1 MLCVQSVSEL
11 RARLAVWR
19 KNGEGIALVPTM
31 GNLHAGHLSLVE
43 EARQRAKR
51 VVVSIFVNP
60 LQFGPHED
68 YARYPRT
75 PEEDRRKLLEF
86 GVDALFSPTVEE
98 MYPRGL
104 ERSAF
109 VEVPTLSEILCGASR
124 PAHFRGVATVVAKLF
139 NLVQPDVAVFGEKD
153 YQQLLLVKRMVAD
166 LNFPVEIIG
175 APTVREPDGLAM
187 SSRNQY
193 LSHEE
198 RLRAPWLYRALCE
211 ARAAILAGERD
222 FKALSERQMRK
233 LQQVGFKLD
242 YFAIR
247 RADDLATADPNDR
260 PLRILAAAWLGKTRL
275 IDNLGVA

>member
-1 MLCVQSVSEL
+1 MLCVRSISEL
-11 RARLAVWR
+11 RAQLAVWR
-19 KNGEGIALVPTM
+19 RNGDNIALVPTM

-43 EARQRAKR
+43 EAKQRARR

-60 LQFGPHED
+60 LQFGPTED

-75 PEEDRRKLLEF
+75 PEEDRQKLLEF
-86 GVDALFSPTVEE
+86 GVDVLFSPTVEE

-104 ERSAF
+104 ERSTF
-109 VEVPTLSEILCGASR
+109 VEVPALSEILCGAFR
-124 PAHFRGVATVVAKLF
+124 PAHFRGVTTVVVKLL

-153 YQQLLLVKRMVAD
+153 YQQLLIVRQMVED

-193 LSHEE
+193 LSYEE

-211 ARAAILAGERD
+211 ARTAILAGERD
-222 FKALSERQMRK
+222 FKALSERQMHK

-242 YFAIR
+242 YFVICR
-247 RADDLATADPNDR
+247 PDLATADPNDR